1 MDPMVLTIPYE
12 LYDMVNIKILTSHLS
27 RSVSTVQKAKPKTVT
42 FISHSFLFEREMNET
57 LMNVA
62 HTSYCVLYCVI
73 IKKCQ
78 GQLILF

>member
-1 MDPMVLTIPYE
+1 
-12 LYDMVNIKILTSHLS
+12 MVNIKILTSHLS
-27 RSVSTVQKAKPKTVT
+27 RPVSTVQKAKPKPVT
-42 FISHSFLFEREMNET
+42 FISYSFLFEREMNET